1 MQTIKQ
7 MMGAK
12 STKTHFF
19 LGLIPGL
26 KVAVIKPASLLKED
40 AVCILLPGSKFLYV
54 LPGFDVLGV
63 ELHHIKVKGFNK
75 IGNDEDIF
83 DLFVK
88 NDSSLSR
95 SYLTIL
101 IIKDLTVVKVFKILF
116 CIM

>member
-1 MQTIKQ
+1 MGVYSTIPSFRYNNTAEELMCQ
-7 MMGAK
+7 
-12 STKTHFF
+12 
-19 LGLIPGL
+19 
-26 KVAVIKPASLLKED
+26 D
-40 AVCILLPGSKFLYV
+40 AICILSPGSKFLYV

-63 ELHHIKVKGFNK
+63 ELRHIKVKGFGK
-75 IGNDEDIF
+75 IGNDEENF

-95 SYLTIL
+95 SYPSAL